1 MVNEEGIPH
10 AVLISTFEE
19 ICQGKEPD
27 AVGMVEHEGQ
37 ILFGPLQ
44 EGQRLLVSL
53 QEVRNFIEEH
63 ELTNV
68 PKKELNLT
76 FFVESLNP
84 TVIFWHVFTQEDLDE
99 MKDEDDQN
107 DLKPVQKH

>member
-1 MVNEEGIPH
+1 MMNEEGIPH

-37 ILFGPLQ
+37 ILFGPPQ
-44 EGQRLLVSL
+44 EGMRLLVSL

-63 ELTNV
+63 ELTDV
-68 PKKELNLT
+68 PKDKLNMV

-84 TVIFWHVFTQEDLDE
+84 TTVEWHVFTEEQLEAMKEEDTRE
-99 MKDEDDQN
+99 GNQ
-107 DLKPVQKH
+107 PPRAH